1 MCIGNLSAEPENHNE
16 IVKLGE
22 IESLIILLRTEVI
35 MSGRYASF
43 ALVIYQL
50 IPPIE
55 LKSYQQMVYMC

>member
-1 MCIGNLSAEPENHNE
+1 MYIGNLVTEQESHNE

-43 ALVIYQL
+43 ALVIYQ
-50 IPPIE
+50 
-55 LKSYQQMVYMC
+55 QMVYMC